1 MLIKPSCT
9 LTCTCAFVLK
19 QRNLVGRA
27 RKPTETERRQTV
39 TNPVEAAPQRK
50 AQSHPLHQAPLKIIK
65 LSHSHLQRLQVTQCV
80 GDVGR

>member
-1 MLIKPSCT
+1 M
-9 LTCTCAFVLK
+9 
-19 QRNLVGRA
+19 
-27 RKPTETERRQTV
+27 ETERRQTV